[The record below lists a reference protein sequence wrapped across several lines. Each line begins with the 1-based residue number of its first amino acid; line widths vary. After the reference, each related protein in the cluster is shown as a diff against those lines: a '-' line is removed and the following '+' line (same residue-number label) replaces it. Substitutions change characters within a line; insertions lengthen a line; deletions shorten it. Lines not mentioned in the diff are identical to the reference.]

1 MIKKLKNVSS
11 FKRIA
16 QIEKIVTY
24 AHNFL
29 NVEIQFLDT
38 KNLENCSGEY
48 TAPKGQRKAN
58 ISIDDSFSGLGT
70 ILTLLHEL
78 GHHIDYLKRG
88 YVGIEE
94 EAYLYYPDTKNE
106 ICPIKYRKHIRKVE
120 NEANK
125 HAWEIATYLDLKI
138 PIFSYIKDVV
148 YQQESLNYTLA
159 HGITD
164 KIIRKKLWKKSDKI
178 AKKILQSPNPLLH
191 LFATR

>member
-1 MIKKLKNVSS
+1 MIKKLTNISS
-11 FKRIA
+11 IRRLA
-16 QIEKIVTY
+16 QIDKIITY
-24 AHNFL
+24 AHDFL
-29 NVEIQFLDT
+29 NVEILFLND
-38 KNLENCSGEY
+38 KELENCSGEY
-48 TAPKGQRKAN
+48 TAPKGQRRGSVSVSN
-58 ISIDDSFSGLGT
+58 SMSGLST

-88 YVGIEE
+88 YVEIEE
-94 EAYLYYPDTKNE
+94 EAYWFYPDTPNE

-148 YQQESLNYTLA
+148 YQQEHLNYILA
-159 HGITD
+159 HGTTNRN
-164 KIIRKKLWKKSDKI
+164 IRKKLWKKTYKI
-178 AKKILQSPNPLLH
+178 SKTILQSPNPLLH